1 MKCPY
6 CKNNLNDIN
15 FPMIEHK
22 FATSRDYIPDGTDM
36 FYEHYENGDINQLKI
51 EYIKYS
57 KEDDKETEIKYP
69 EYEFGFSCGHCG
81 GFITTDENKAIE
93 ILSDTSDEVYEV
105 DPEEKKEMVDR
116 LLTLIRTY
124 NLEDEI
130 FDPVIKRNSWIEK
143 SLKSVDDD

>member
-22 FATSRDYIPDGTDM
+22 FVTSRDYIPDGIEVL
-36 FYEHYENGDINQLKI
+36 YELYDKGPQPTKR
-51 EYIKYS
+51 EYIKYN
-57 KEDDKETEIKYP
+57 KEDDKKAEIKYP
-69 EYEFGFSCGHCG
+69 EYELGFSCGHCG

-105 DPEEKKEMVDR
+105 DTGEKREMADR

-130 FDPVIKRNSWIEK
+130 FDTLIKRNSWIEK